1 MKELKTLILA
11 FIGFML
17 IYLLTSFV
25 QWQFNAGQWSDDAR
39 IFTAFVGPLTAL
51 IIGGGYLTLLND
63 KSN

>member
-17 IYLLTSFV
+17 IYLFTSFV

-39 IFTAFVGPLTAL
+39 FFTALIGFATAL
-51 IIGGGYLTLLND
+51 IISCGYLTLGDD